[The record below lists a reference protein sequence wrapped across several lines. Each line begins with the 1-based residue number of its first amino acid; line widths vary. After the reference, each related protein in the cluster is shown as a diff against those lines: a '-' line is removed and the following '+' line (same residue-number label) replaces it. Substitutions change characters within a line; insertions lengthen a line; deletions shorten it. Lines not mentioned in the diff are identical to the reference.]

1 MRRPQVSVAFSN
13 TLLLASCL
21 VRHLASCC
29 VVVRPRSD
37 AVVVAVV
44 KSCAVVAVVT
54 LQHKFSRRCSIHV
67 DACALTCVCCC
78 RLPVAVSSRVAFAHP
93 GVLMYDIVKARVV
106 DLFVLSAMVL
116 CALLVLYALLR
127 SSCSAVLL
135 LSARSQCC
143 PPAAPLRSTFCCVLL
158 ACCSTTPRSLASA
171 VYSFLCPSLVELAL

>member
-1 MRRPQVSVAFSN
+1 MHRA
-13 TLLLASCL
+13 
-21 VRHLASCC
+21 

-44 KSCAVVAVVT
+44 KSCAVVAVVM
-54 LQHKFSRRCSIHV
+54 LQHKFSHRCSIHV

-143 PPAAPLRSTFCCVLL
+143 PPAAPLRSMFCCVLL

>member
-1 MRRPQVSVAFSN
+1 MFAALFNP
-13 TLLLASCL
+13 CG
-21 VRHLASCC
+21 C
-29 VVVRPRSD
+29 VCVDVRPL
-37 AVVVAVV
+37 
-44 KSCAVVAVVT
+44 
-54 LQHKFSRRCSIHV
+54 LQAHCRRELSTI
-67 DACALTCVCCC
+67 D
-78 RLPVAVSSRVAFAHP
+78 SSFAHP
-93 GVLMYDIVKARVV
+93 GVLVYDIVKARVV